1 MRIGRAIKVFGVF
14 LCTACLTGQ
23 TPGIAPPAPVNV
35 APATSVTGIFNWI
48 HSTADLDR
56 GYAFYHGVF
65 GIEMVNAPFGAI
77 PGAPPPNTIR
87 ARAQA
92 ISDPIVGNL
101 TDTGNARFR
110 NLFMRL
116 PGAEF
121 GLELSEFN
129 DIEARTVRPNLW
141 DPGAT
146 TLILE
151 VRDIDSAFAAIRK
164 AGAPV
169 VTLSA
174 APVKIGRGVRSVFI
188 RDPDGY
194 LIQVIQA
201 SPEAIAKTPV
211 GSTVVGAAIG
221 LTVADMA
228 KERAF
233 YQNILGFDISGG
245 SRRGGDK
252 EMLALIGLRKGRMN
266 RSDANI
272 PGTRARG
279 VLRIPKGQRPAAPA
293 AHSRSRCSTTAT
305 GRARSGPV
313 DAAGERGRRD
323 VCKRGRETDSAG
335 VWPFYICVGPEWR
348 AGGVCASGRTLGMT
362 SPKGLRLM
370 RMHARHA
377 QLVDSIAFEVEFD

>member
-164 AGAPV
+164 SGALF

-252 EMLALIGLRKGRMN
+252 EMLALIGLKKGRMY

-272 PGTRARG
+272 PGTRARVEFYEFQKVRGVPLRLRIQDPGAPQLQLAVRDLDPLMQQAKEAGVTFVSVGAKPIQRAFGRFIFVLDPNG
-279 VLRIPKGQRPAAPA
+279 VL
-293 AHSRSRCSTTAT
+293 
-305 GRARSGPV
+305 
-313 DAAGERGRRD
+313 
-323 VCKRGRETDSAG
+323 
-335 VWPFYICVGPEWR
+335 
-348 AGGVCASGRTLGMT
+348 
-362 SPKGLRLM
+362 
-370 RMHARHA
+370 
-377 QLVDSIAFEVEFD
+377 VEFVHPAER